1 MAKEK
6 KALLLGGSGALGTY
20 LAPALV
26 KMGYKVDIVCLEDIV
41 SQDPNLNY
49 IKANAKELDFV
60 NEIIKNEYSAIV
72 DFMLY
77 FSEEEFANYYK
88 LYLENCDHY
97 VFLSSYRIYADSAT
111 PITEESDRLLEVAKD
126 PVFLGSGDYALY
138 KAQQEDMLHKSGY
151 KNYTILRPSITYSK
165 NRFQLVTLEANTVVY
180 RMLRGKILVLPEY
193 AMGIMGTLSWAGDF
207 GTMVSRLVNNP
218 DAFGE
223 VYTIGTSEHYT
234 WGEIA
239 EIYKD
244 LGGLKYVTTDTE
256 SYLKIINPEVP
267 LYSRQQLTYDRY
279 FNRAIDNSKILNATG
294 LKQSDLMPLR
304 EGLKMELAGVPKDA
318 SWEDYGINARMDEFL
333 KTV

>member
-1 MAKEK
+1 M
-6 KALLLGGSGALGTY
+6 
-20 LAPALV
+20 
-26 KMGYKVDIVCLEDIV
+26 
-41 SQDPNLNY
+41 
-49 IKANAKELDFV
+49 
-60 NEIIKNEYSAIV
+60 
-72 DFMLY
+72 
-77 FSEEEFANYYK
+77 
-88 LYLENCDHY
+88 
-97 VFLSSYRIYADSAT
+97 FLSSYRIYADSAT

-165 NRFQLVTLEANTVVY
+165 NRFQLITLEANTVVY
-180 RMLRGKILVLPEY
+180 RMLRGKTLVLPEY

-294 LKQSDLMPLR
+294 LKQSDLTPLR

-333 KTV
+333 KNV